1 MTTQVV
7 FNTNSSLKKKVM
19 AKSKKIG
26 LSMSFMLNQAMERFA
41 NGKWEVVLTEEK
53 FNEKTARE
61 LTKTLKEIEMGKGL
75 SPAFDNIK
83 DAINYLKN
91 L

>member
-7 FNTNSSLKKKVM
+7 FNIDSNLKKRAM
-19 AKSKKIG
+19 IKSKKMG
-26 LSMSFMLNQAMERFA
+26 LPFSFFLNKAVKRFVE
-41 NGKWEVVLTEEK
+41 GKWEAVLVEEK
-53 FNEKTARE
+53 FNEKTVRE